1 MKHVA
6 LILSGSGRA
15 DGSEIHE
22 SVCALLALSQHD
34 LPVRMYAPDIEQ
46 FRVMNHLS
54 GRMTEES
61 RNVLVEAA
69 RIARGNITPLSEL
82 QPKDVSAILL
92 PGGIGAA
99 ANLWAYAQDGIRGE
113 VEPEVYRVLITAM
126 RDQIPLGFICI
137 APVLGA
143 RIAHALGK
151 SLTLTIGTDSNTAA
165 DIESLGCKHQ
175 LSNVSECVVDIENK
189 VVSTAAYMSAKNI
202 AECFSGISALVKE
215 IKSMI
220 S

>member
-1 MKHVA
+1 MKPVA

-22 SVCALLALSQHD
+22 SVCVLLALSQHD

-113 VEPEVYRVLITAM
+113 VEPEVYRVLTTAM